1 MNWLNQ
7 LQSLLGQKSGAST
20 SSSSSEGQG
29 LNKLL
34 VPGALGGL
42 AGLLVA
48 NKSSRKLL
56 AKYGT
61 GALLVGGGAVAGTVL
76 WNKYKDR
83 IRETHQDEP
92 QFGQQQSPLD
102 VRTERLI
109 LALVF
114 AAKSD
119 GHIDEQEQAAIE
131 LQLREAGIETQGR
144 ELVAKA
150 LEQPLDPARLA
161 QGVKNEEEALELYFL
176 SCAVIDI
183 DHFMERSYLN
193 ALGDALKVPQDVR
206 EGIEQDLQQQKRALT
221 P

>member
-61 GALLVGGGAVAGTVL
+61 GALLVGGGAVVGTVL

-83 IRETHQDEP
+83 IL
-92 QFGQQQSPLD
+92 S
-102 VRTERLI
+102 LI
-109 LALVF
+109 
-114 AAKSD
+114 
-119 GHIDEQEQAAIE
+119 HI
-131 LQLREAGIETQGR
+131 
-144 ELVAKA
+144 
-150 LEQPLDPARLA
+150 
-161 QGVKNEEEALELYFL
+161 
-176 SCAVIDI
+176 
-183 DHFMERSYLN
+183 
-193 ALGDALKVPQDVR
+193 
-206 EGIEQDLQQQKRALT
+206 
-221 P
+221 